1 MTQPPVPPNDSNNP
15 QDQPHTPNQPPP
27 PQNQPPGAPGQP
39 PGAPGQPP
47 GAQGQAPGAQ
57 GQQSYPP
64 NPAGQPPYPPGPHGN
79 APFQPGF
86 QGQQSHAP
94 VPRKVSR
101 GTLALVIGLAVVLV
115 ALVATGVIIAVTRS
129 KEPSIS
135 SAPPTVVPSKPS
147 APTAVEFRRVIT
159 SQPGTCPTP
168 APKGTACDEK
178 GNRYTL
184 GKVELDGSNVSG
196 VKLDTQKST
205 GDWLIA
211 VTLDA
216 EGAKL
221 FEQLTAGL
229 AKQNPPANQLAI
241 LVGGQVVTA
250 PTVMSAIAGGKVEI
264 TGGFTRADAEGV
276 VNKIVG

>member
-27 PQNQPPGAPGQP
+27 PQNQQLGAQNQP
-39 PGAPGQPP
+39 PGAP
-47 GAQGQAPGAQ
+47 

-86 QGQQSHAP
+86 QGQQPYAP

-115 ALVATGVIIAVTRS
+115 ALVATGVIIAVNRS

-196 VKLDTQKST
+196 VKLDTQKTT

-241 LVGGQVVTA
+241 LVRGQVVTA